1 MLPTMFATCRVAF
14 MLVSPVVRMLGAAV
28 TCGNAARSGPRT
40 FSTREAGSDATCR
53 KRFMIVSFTRVGS
66 GQPSE

>member
-14 MLVSPVVRMLGAAV
+14 MLVSPVVRMLGAAT

-40 FSTREAGSDATCR
+40 LSTREAGSDATCR
-53 KRFMIVSFTRVGS
+53 KRFTIVSFTRVGS